1 MRSCLLAEHGGWF
14 LAVFL
19 FLGLIVPA
27 SPALSADRPSPILV
41 QATSVEPPTIAPRG
55 PSSWP
60 SEQVTPDTQAAPQ
73 KVYDVLAAIQ
83 ERHGKPLPGYVGGR
97 VFENRERRL
106 PKGRY
111 REYDVNPKIP
121 GRNRGAERLVI
132 EQRTGKAYYTQDHYR
147 TFTLLN

>member
-1 MRSCLLAEHGGWF
+1 MRSCLLAKHGGAF

-27 SPALSADRPSPILV
+27 SPALSAEWPLPILA
-41 QATSVEPPTIAPRG
+41 QAPSVEPPTILPIE

-60 SEQVTPDTQAAPQ
+60 SEEVTPETQAVPQ

-83 ERHGKPLPGYVGGR
+83 ERRGKPLPGYVGGR

-132 EQRTGKAYYTQDHYR
+132 ERRTGKAYYTRDHYR

>member
-1 MRSCLLAEHGGWF
+1 MRCCPFAKCGGAL

-19 FLGLIVPA
+19 FLGLIGPA
-27 SPALSADRPSPILV
+27 SPALSAVTSSPILAQV
-41 QATSVEPPTIAPRG
+41 PSVETPNTLPPAP
-55 PSSWP
+55 SLSP
-60 SEQVTPDTQAAPQ
+60 SEEAVPETQAVPQ

-83 ERHGKPLPGYVGGR
+83 ERRGQPLPGYVGGR

-132 EQRTGKAYYTQDHYR
+132 DGRTGKAYYTQDHYR
-147 TFTLLN
+147 TFTLIN

>member
-1 MRSCLLAEHGGWF
+1 MRYCLFAKHGGAV
-14 LAVFL
+14 LAVVL
-19 FLGLIVPA
+19 FLGLIGPA
-27 SPALSADRPSPILV
+27 SPTVSADAPLPILV
-41 QATSVEPPTIAPRG
+41 QAPSVEPPTIAPRT
-55 PSSWP
+55 PSPWP
-60 SEQVTPDTQAAPQ
+60 SEQVDPEAQAVPP

-83 ERHGKPLPGYVGGR
+83 QRRGQPLPGYVGGR

-132 EQRTGKAYYTQDHYR
+132 ERRTGKAYYTQDHYR
-147 TFTLLN
+147 TFTRVN

>member
-1 MRSCLLAEHGGWF
+1 MRSCPFARHGGAL

-19 FLGLIVPA
+19 FLGPVVPA
-27 SPALSADRPSPILV
+27 PPTVSAESPLPILV
-41 QATSVEPPTIAPRG
+41 QAPSFEPPTIAPRT
-55 PSSWP
+55 PSPWS
-60 SEQVTPDTQAAPQ
+60 SEQVDPETQAVPP

-83 ERHGKPLPGYVGGR
+83 QRRGQPLPGYVGGR

-132 EQRTGKAYYTQDHYR
+132 ERRTGKAYYTQDHYR